1 MGHENLH
8 VASQRNHK
16 AAPIRRGGH
25 ASSRVNSGTG
35 FGDDP
40 LQKPN
45 SPKTNYSIEA
55 VSKALAILQVFIAEK
70 KEELSLTEITS
81 AVGMN
86 KNAVFR
92 LLFTLTQSGF
102 LKRLPD
108 NGKYQL
114 SVKCVELGRAAR
126 LAHDLRKLALPYLRE
141 LWKEFGDTVNL
152 AVLDQGQIC
161 YLEVLESPHRFK
173 LVAHPGDRDPVHST
187 ALGKSMMAYLPAE
200 RVKQLLRRRGMPK
213 FTPRTITTWAHFRKE
228 LSKIRR
234 QQYALND
241 GETVEASRCV
251 AVPIFGGKG
260 NVLAAMSVSGTAA
273 RITDDR
279 IPRISHSLVKYSA
292 EISKQ
297 ID

>member
-1 MGHENLH
+1 M
-8 VASQRNHK
+8 QK
-16 AAPIRRGGH
+16 A
-25 ASSRVNSGTG
+25 
-35 FGDDP
+35 
-40 LQKPN
+40 N

-55 VSKALAILQVFIAEK
+55 VSKALAILQVFITEK

-81 AVGMN
+81 AVRMN

-102 LKRLPD
+102 LKRVPD

-114 SVKCVELGRAAR
+114 SLKCVELGRAAR
-126 LAHDLRKLALPYLRE
+126 LAHDLRKLALPYLKE

-152 AVLDQGQIC
+152 AVLDQGEIC

-200 RVKQLLRRRGMPK
+200 EVRKLLKLRGMPK
-213 FTPRTITTWAHFRKE
+213 FTPRTITTWANFRKE
-228 LSKIRR
+228 LSRIREQR
-234 QQYALND
+234 YALND

-251 AVPIFGGKG
+251 AAPIFGSQG
-260 NVLAAMSVSGTAA
+260 NVLGAMSVSGTAA
-273 RITDDR
+273 RITNDR
-279 IPRISHSLVKYSA
+279 IQPISHSLLKYSA